1 MMNSPNLKSR
11 ILKLAKVLKLAPTG
25 KIRLEKDLAS
35 QMWWILGCVEGDQPL
50 PGTRGC
56 ATMIEAL
63 ENVEGWLAPEFT
75 AMENS

>member
-1 MMNSPNLKSR
+1 MNSPNLKSR
-11 ILKLAKVLKLAPTG
+11 ILKLAKVLKLTPTG
-25 KIRLEKDLAS
+25 KTRLEKDLSS
-35 QMWWILGCVEGDQPL
+35 QIWWILGCVEGEQPL